1 MGDPWFS
8 GTRTVRARMVSPFS
22 SQTMRPFLVSV
33 NHPDQVAL
41 KAPTGNGQVT
51 LVVEPVFPLGECSH
65 AIEYVGDGHVRG
77 MVVISI

>member
-1 MGDPWFS
+1 
-8 GTRTVRARMVSPFS
+8 MVSPFF
-22 SQTMRPFLVSV
+22 SQTLRPFLVSV

-41 KAPTGNGQVT
+41 KAPTGNSQVT
-51 LVVEPVFPLGECSH
+51 PVIDRVFPLSECSQ

>member
-1 MGDPWFS
+1 
-8 GTRTVRARMVSPFS
+8 MVSTFFGL
-22 SQTMRPFLVSV
+22 TLRPFLVSV

-41 KAPTGNGQVT
+41 KVPTGNGQVT
-51 LVVEPVFPLGECSH
+51 PVIDRVFPPSVRSL

>member
-1 MGDPWFS
+1 
-8 GTRTVRARMVSPFS
+8 
-22 SQTMRPFLVSV
+22 V

-41 KAPTGNGQVT
+41 KVPTGNGQVT
-51 LVVEPVFPLGECSH
+51 PVIDRVFPPSVRSL

>member
-1 MGDPWFS
+1 M
-8 GTRTVRARMVSPFS
+8 
-22 SQTMRPFLVSV
+22 

-41 KAPTGNGQVT
+41 KAPTGNSQVT
-51 LVVEPVFPLGECSH
+51 PVIDRVFSLSECSQ